1 MLSLSLTIFFD
12 SAALMGSSGAGKTTL
27 MDVLAMRKRTGI
39 IEGEIRCNGH
49 LQEENSFRRAMGYVV
64 QFDTQSPQLTIRE
77 TCDFSAKLR
86 LDEKNDAVTPE
97 STAKFVDQTLEMLEL
112 TNVQDLQVGSDESGG
127 LSFEQ
132 RKRLSI
138 AVELVAN
145 PSILFLDE
153 YVCSCI
159 AIFST
164 YVIPLA
170 HHSVLKPLKYRPT
183 SGLDA
188 RAAAIVMRGMKRI
201 ALSGR
206 AVCAT
211 IHQPSI
217 AIFNAFDA
225 LLLLKRGGETVFFGD
240 LGENSVNLIQYLE
253 RYEATP
259 RISVGENPSS
269 WMLTCIGAGSSG
281 SNKKPFDYAGSYAQS
296 KLHAHCL
303 ERIDQICAKANEENR
318 ISFPSEYATSLG
330 TQSITVLKKA
340 LKVYYRSPTYNVTR
354 VMVSAIGKKIIQ
366 FYDHREAIRLF
377 SLFPPLVQS
386 GSVIWK
392 WCVFYCLVAGKACK
406 L

>member
-1 MLSLSLTIFFD
+1 MYKIYRLEVMNRVDYLLNKGNGCPLLSNWWLIQAFCFWMSM
-12 SAALMGSSGAGKTTL
+12 SA
-27 MDVLAMRKRTGI
+27 
-39 IEGEIRCNGH
+39 
-49 LQEENSFRRAMGYVV
+49 VV
-64 QFDTQSPQLTIRE
+64 
-77 TCDFSAKLR
+77 
-86 LDEKNDAVTPE
+86 
-97 STAKFVDQTLEMLEL
+97 
-112 TNVQDLQVGSDESGG
+112 
-127 LSFEQ
+127 LSFL
-132 RKRLSI
+132 KYL
-138 AVELVAN
+138 LY
-145 PSILFLDE
+145 LFLII
-153 YVCSCI
+153 SGK
-159 AIFST
+159 
-164 YVIPLA
+164 PLA
-170 HHSVLKPLKYRPT
+170 KYRPT

-296 KLHAHCL
+296 KLHAQCL
-303 ERIDQICAKANEENR
+303 ERIDQICSKAAEENR

-354 VMVSAIGKKIIQ
+354 VTVSAIGK
-366 FYDHREAIRLF
+366 
-377 SLFPPLVQS
+377 
-386 GSVIWK
+386 
-392 WCVFYCLVAGKACK
+392 
-406 L
+406 